1 MTLDNILEEIKNAN
15 TIAILVHENPDG
27 DAIGSATAMH
37 LALKQLGKDSDVIIP
52 EYPKE
57 FEFLPGAEDIIKESS
72 VESYDL
78 VLTLDCATVK
88 LLNGCTKYFEN
99 AKTKIAIDHHSSN
112 TMFAD
117 YNYVDQEAPACAQ
130 LLLVVFSYFKIEVNK
145 EIGTCI
151 LTGIITDTGGFKYEG
166 VTAETFRF
174 VAGLCEKGVKVSKVY
189 QKVFASKTRA
199 KFDLHRIA
207 LNRVEFFRK
216 WKNCIYIY
224 YKKDEEQVGAKNGDY
239 DGIVENGRDVEGV
252 EVSVFLRETDK
263 GIKVSLRSKEY
274 VDVSKIAMI
283 FGGGGHV
290 RAAACKMQNGTIEQI
305 KNQLVNSIK
314 PCLK

>member
-174 VAGLCEKGVKVSKVY
+174 VAGLCEKGIKVSKVY

-207 LNRVEFFRK
+207 LNRVEFLENGKIAFT
-216 WKNCIYIY
+216 YIT
-224 YKKDEEQVGAKNGDY
+224 KKDEEQVGAKNG
-239 DGIVENGRDVEGV
+239 ENGREVEGV